1 VPDNG
6 WITVQPE
13 FMSWLVKRLPVASW
27 ALVLVAGM
35 GGARFRSRKD
45 SRRASTGITIRT
57 VSVIRGLVR

>member
-1 VPDNG
+1 
-6 WITVQPE
+6 
-13 FMSWLVKRLPVASW
+13 MSWLVKRLPVASW